1 MDGQSTH
8 PRKAQLDKEEREHL
22 EAVVTEMR
30 DRVEANVRYQLED
43 EYGLDEKP
51 DTVGASSGEPA
62 PADARED
69 GDASLSETQENLVE
83 AIELEAADG
92 HDWEAAH
99 EQYITGVGYTIV
111 NRLAALRCM
120 EVRDFIDDEVT
131 SFRDDGLTPAADRLV
146 TEEFMLEEEAVLEAY
161 RNECDALADEIEILF
176 DRSTAYSLID
186 PDDDTY
192 EDLCGMLDEVPDEV
206 WRGDDVLG
214 WVYEYYNR
222 PVVEA
227 LDAKNTLEPED
238 VGPANQFY
246 TPHWVVRM
254 LTDNS
259 LGKLYLEATGQES
272 AVPEPEALSPEE
284 RKERLVTPEDSP
296 SVPELCTY
304 LIPDEETGDAP
315 EFDHPSELRVI
326 DPACGSG
333 HFLLYAFDVLERI
346 WWAETDLDRAE
357 IPAKVL
363 EHNLYGVDIDLR
375 SCQLSAFNLY
385 LKARTRTEEEGGQFE
400 MPNVDI
406 VCADARVA
414 EVEEG
419 AEVLDEI
426 TGEGSDLR
434 EALGEIIDTFQ
445 HTEALGSLLD
455 VSGTLEEVFESGQ
468 TGLSDWGDGTHQSLN
483 SFLKAL
489 REEVDERSSDSFGEQ
504 NLRSFLN
511 LLVVLSQEYDVALMN
526 PPYGSGGRMPDNVQ
540 EYIEGNDSYA
550 YTTEYYINFFE
561 SGNRIVGTGG
571 RVGMLVPRSFM
582 FKRSFQSFR
591 EDFIGGLG
599 SFDFLAEFGIG
610 LLDKA
615 TVRNAGA
622 VVRVGSEQVEGSTG
636 EFVRL
641 HDVDKGEKESAFL
654 RAGFVDSV
662 DDGIQRWYSRELS
675 EFSLVPGTPLSY
687 WVPKDLRSIYTADTV
702 LDADN
707 AGVDRDGVGVV
718 KQGLATADDGRFLR
732 RFWET
737 SSNDW
742 KPFAKGGEDAWVL
755 PRIPLTVQWGS
766 SGKEVKRYPKSYPR
780 NEQFYFQAGLTYTAK
795 KENGRRFGYLPEGSI
810 FAHIGSAVLPD
821 RGVWQLLSFTTS
833 ALAIYLML
841 CQTPER
847 SWEVGNVAK
856 LPCKEEMLES
866 SELEEKAQEI
876 AGTLIAERQTEFRSP
891 YYTGP
896 ILLQQVGQQET
907 LSTHDDHTH
916 RKLINDLPVPE
927 LEDTLDLS
935 ASLQELGV
943 AAAKQQA
950 RMANRKDERA
960 AAIDE
965 SVFDQFEIPGE
976 SQETVLEEI
985 ALRTNEDP
993 RKQEQYDPEAITA
1006 PSEDFPE
1013 QVKDL
1018 LLHFTLRAIHDA
1030 DDGIVPLSEING
1042 KDDLLTH
1049 IEAEFER
1056 IWGQHATDRLAEADE
1071 VLGNRSASDE
1081 AYPNLRAW
1089 LENDLFEY
1097 HVSKFDRTPILWRF
1111 STERLVSDPAGEGF
1125 GCLVDYHQLD
1135 ASIFDRLQNQYLE
1148 PRRTYL
1154 RERQTAANSRRND
1167 ESLSSSERADAVEEY
1182 ERCESGLEQLSAFE
1196 EQLGEL
1202 SEPNHREWPDKKQD
1216 RAAEAAERVAAFRER
1231 TVSRLETLES
1241 LADLEGVDMADLF
1254 SPSFYETVQ
1263 ENKDE
1268 WVDALDDLQTAF
1280 EAYAEDGSEPVEAHL
1295 YDLFEY
1301 YDDLVGSSHYASNGI
1316 LFMTYYFDQFED
1328 AGQAQIGDGGV
1339 SERQRLLSELAA
1351 DVDEYTQL
1359 GEKISDD
1366 CDEIAADIPSDWA
1379 DRALSEITTA
1389 GYQPN
1394 HKHGVAINITPLAEQ
1409 DIVPEIVEDKVL

>member
-1 MDGQSTH
+1 MDGNALA

-30 DRVEANVRYQLED
+30 DRIEANVRYQLEASD
-43 EYGLDEKP
+43 LADRP
-51 DTVGASSGEPA
+51 D
-62 PADARED
+62 
-69 GDASLSETQENLVE
+69 DASLSETQETLVE

-92 HDWEAAH
+92 HNWEEAH
-99 EQYITGVGYTIV
+99 EQYITGVGYTVV

-131 SFRDDGLTPAADRLV
+131 AFRDDGLTPAADRLV

-161 RNECDALADEIEILF
+161 RNACDKLAAEIEILF
-176 DRSTAYSLID
+176 DRSTAYSQID

-259 LGKLYLEATGQES
+259 LGKLYLEATGQED
-272 AVPEPEALSPEE
+272 AVPQPDALSPEE

-304 LIPDEETGDAP
+304 LIPDEEAGDAP

-385 LKARTRTEEEGGQFE
+385 LKARTRTEAEDGQFE
-400 MPNVDI
+400 MPSVDI

-414 EVEEG
+414 DVEEG
-419 AEVLDEI
+419 AEVLDDI
-426 TGEGSDLR
+426 TGEGTDLR
-434 EALGEIIDTFQ
+434 AALGEIIDTFQ

-455 VSGTLEEVFESGQ
+455 VSGTLEDVFESGQ
-468 TGLSDWGDGTHQSLN
+468 TDLSDWGDGTHQSLN

-489 REEVDERSSDSFGEQ
+489 REAVGERSSDSFGEQ
-504 NLRSFLN
+504 NLKSFLN
-511 LLVVLSQEYDVALMN
+511 LLVVLSQSYDVALMN
-526 PPYGSGGRMPDNVQ
+526 PPYGSGGRMPDTVQ
-540 EYIEGNDSYA
+540 EYVEENENYK

-561 SGNRIVGTGG
+561 ACDRLAKADG
-571 RVGMLVPRSFM
+571 RTGMLVPWSFM
-582 FKRSFQSFR
+582 FNKSFQTFR
-591 EDFIGGLG
+591 EDFVGGRG
-599 SFDFLAEFGIG
+599 AFDFFSEFGYDI
-610 LLDKA
+610 LDNA
-615 TVRNAGA
+615 TVGTVGT
-622 VVRVGSEQVEGSTG
+622 VVRSEADSGQTG
-636 EFVRL
+636 TFIRL
-641 HDVDKGEKESAFL
+641 PDVAKGEKEGEFISASFEASETGVKRL
-654 RAGFVDSV
+654 YHRD
-662 DDGIQRWYSRELS
+662 LS
-675 EFSLVPGTPLSY
+675 EFAMVPGTPLSY
-687 WVPKDLRSIYTADTV
+687 WVPRGLRSIYQSDTV

-707 AGVDRDGVGVV
+707 AGLEDRETLGDI
-718 KQGLATADDGRFLR
+718 KQGTATADDSRFVHK
-732 RFWET
+732 FWE
-737 SSNDW
+737 DRGAEW
-742 KPFAKGGEDAWVL
+742 VPFAKGGADAWLL
-755 PRIPLTVQWGS
+755 PRIKNTILWGED
-766 SGKEVKRYPKSYPR
+766 GTEVDRYPKSYPR
-780 NEQFYFQAGLTYTAK
+780 NTDAYFNESLTYTVAK
-795 KENGRRFGYLPEGSI
+795 RSGRRFGYLHDSSVFGHKGS
-810 FAHIGSAVLPD
+810 VLIPD
-821 RGVWQLLSFTTS
+821 RAIWNALSYTNSHLFT
-833 ALAIYLML
+833 YLML
-841 CQTPER
+841 AQTSER
-847 SWEVGNVAK
+847 MWEVGFVSK
-856 LPCKEEMLES
+856 VPWRKD
-866 SELEEKAQEI
+866 LEEIDELA
-876 AGTLIAERQTEFRSP
+876 TLAREAVGHLISKRQYDFVSP
-891 YYTGP
+891 HYDGP
-896 ILLQQVGQQET
+896 VLLDALGVDDPLPQYDHPHRELRDELALDSPTQTVSTADSLNQVGT
-907 LSTHDDHTH
+907 
-916 RKLINDLPVPE
+916 
-927 LEDTLDLS
+927 
-935 ASLQELGV
+935 
-943 AAAKQQA
+943 AAAKHLA
-950 RMANRKDERA
+950 RVEQTLQSCAND
-960 AAIDE
+960 IDDA
-965 SVFDQFEIPGE
+965 VFDCFDITDGQR
-976 SQETVLEEI
+976 ETILQEI
-985 ALRTNEDP
+985 ALRTIEDP
-993 RKQEQYDPEAITA
+993 REQEAYAPAAISE
-1006 PSEDFPE
+1006 PSSDFPQ

-1018 LLHFTLRAIHDA
+1018 LLHFTLRAINDT
-1030 DDGIVPLSEING
+1030 DDGIIPLSEIDG
-1042 KDDLLTH
+1042 TDDLLTH

-1056 IWGQHATDRLAEADE
+1056 VWGEHATDRLAEADA

-1097 HVSKFDRTPILWRF
+1097 HVAEFDRTPILWRL
-1111 STERLVSDPAGEGF
+1111 STERLVSDATGEGF

-1148 PRRTYL
+1148 PRRTHL
-1154 RERQTAANSRRND
+1154 RERQAAANSRRND
-1167 ESLSSSERADAVEEY
+1167 ESLSTTERADAAEEY
-1182 ERCESGLEQLSAFE
+1182 DQCESALEQLSAFE
-1196 EQLGEL
+1196 ERLGDL
-1202 SEPNHREWPDKKQD
+1202 SQATPRDWPSVNQE
-1216 RAAEAAERVAAFRER
+1216 RAAEAAERVAEFRER
-1231 TVSRLETLES
+1231 TASRLDTLETL
-1241 LADLEGVDMADLF
+1241 ADLKDVDMADLF

-1301 YDDLVGSSHYASNGI
+1301 YDDLVGSAHYASNGI
-1316 LFMTYYFDQFED
+1316 LFMTYYFEQFED
-1328 AGQAQIGDGGV
+1328 AEQSQIGDTGV
-1339 SERQRLLSELAA
+1339 AERRRLLAELAA
-1351 DVDEYTQL
+1351 DVDEYRQL
-1359 GEKISDD
+1359 A
-1366 CDEIAADIPSDWA
+1366 DEIAANCDEVATDISGDWEE
-1379 DRALSEITTA
+1379 RALSEVVTA
-1389 GYQPN
+1389 GYQPT

-1409 DIVPEIVEDKVL
+1409 DIVPEVVADNVL

>member
-1 MDGQSTH
+1 MDGQSTQ

-22 EAVVTEMR
+22 EDVVTEMR

-43 EYGLDEKP
+43 EYDLDEKP
-51 DTVGASSGEPA
+51 D
-62 PADARED
+62 D
-69 GDASLSETQENLVE
+69 DASLSEEQEDLVE

-92 HDWEAAH
+92 HDWDEAH
-99 EQYITGVGYTIV
+99 KQYITGVGYTIV

-131 SFRDDGLTPAADRLV
+131 AFRDDGLTPAADRLV

-161 RNECDALADEIEILF
+161 RNACDDLAEEIEILF
-176 DRSTAYSLID
+176 ERSTAYSLID
-186 PDDDTY
+186 PDDDTF
-192 EDLCGMLDEVPDEV
+192 EDLCGMLDQVADEV
-206 WRGDDVLG
+206 WRADDVLG

-227 LDAKNTLEPED
+227 LDAKNKLEPED

-272 AVPEPEALSPEE
+272 AVPELEALTPEE

-304 LIPDEETGDAP
+304 LIPDEEAGDAP

-385 LKARTRTEEEGGQFE
+385 LKARTRAEEEDGQFE

-426 TGEGSDLR
+426 TGEGTDLR

-455 VSGTLEEVFESGQ
+455 VSGTLEDVFESGQ

-489 REEVDERSSDSFGEQ
+489 REAVDERSSDSFGEQ
-504 NLRSFLN
+504 NLKSFLN
-511 LLVVLSQEYDVALMN
+511 LLVVLTQEYDVSLMN
-526 PPYGSGGRMPDNVQ
+526 PPYGSKARMPAPVR
-540 EYIEGNDSYA
+540 EYVRGNFN
-550 YTTEYYINFFE
+550 YTPEYYINFFE
-561 SGNRIVGTGG
+561 ACNRLVADGG
-571 RVGMLVPRSFM
+571 RVSMIVPRTFM
-582 FKRSFQSFR
+582 FKSSFEDFR
-591 EDFIGGLG
+591 KDFIGKQG
-599 SFDFLAEFGIG
+599 SFDFLAEYGNDI
-610 LLDKA
+610 LDNA
-615 TVRNAGA
+615 TVRTTGT
-622 VVRVGSEQVEGSTG
+622 VVRVGDQTTEDPTG
-636 EFVRL
+636 TFFRL
-641 HDVDKGEKESAFL
+641 HDASTRQKENKFLSAAFSDTESEID
-654 RAGFVDSV
+654 RKYTRS
-662 DDGIQRWYSRELS
+662 IS
-675 EFSLVPGTPLSY
+675 EFRLVPGVPLSY
-687 WVPKDLRSIYTADTV
+687 WVPLSLRSLYESDTV
-702 LDADN
+702 FDSDN
-707 AGVDRDGVGVV
+707 GNLPERDGLGATKVGL
-718 KQGLATADDGRFLR
+718 QTGDNDRFVR
-732 RFWET
+732 KFWENPKYDYWT
-737 SSNDW
+737 
-742 KPFAKGGEDAWVL
+742 PFAKGGEDAWIL
-755 PRIPLTVQWGS
+755 PQVNLTVGWGE
-766 SGKEVKRYPKSYPR
+766 SGEEIRRYEGSRPQ
-780 NEQFYFQAGLTYTAK
+780 NTQYFFRESLTYTYM
-795 KENGRRFGYLPEGSI
+795 KESGRRFGYLHPESI
-810 FAHIGSAVLPD
+810 FGRAGCAYIPKRGIWSVLSYTNS
-821 RGVWQLLSFTTS
+821 RLVT
-833 ALAIYLML
+833 YLML
-841 CQTPER
+841 CQTPDR
-847 SWEVGNVAK
+847 QWEVGYVSK
-856 LPCKEEMLES
+856 LPWRKELEQES
-866 SELEEKAQEI
+866 SLSSLSQRIVGHLVSK
-876 AGTLIAERQTEFRSP
+876 RQYDFTSP
-891 YYTGP
+891 YYNSPVLIDVLG
-896 ILLQQVGQQET
+896 IDDKLQQYE
-907 LSTHDDHTH
+907 HPH
-916 RKLINDLPVPE
+916 RDLRKNVQ
-927 LEDTLDLS
+927 LDEVEES
-935 ASLQELGV
+935 ASRSAPLSNLGIAASKHLKRIESNLQSC
-943 AAAKQQA
+943 A
-950 RMANRKDERA
+950 DD
-960 AAIDE
+960 IDE
-965 SVFDQFEIPGE
+965 AVFDCFGVDREQR
-976 SQETVLEEI
+976 ETVLQEI
-985 ALRTNEDP
+985 ALRTNDDP
-993 RKQEQYDPEAITA
+993 REREKYDPEAITQ
-1006 PSEDFPE
+1006 PSSDFPE

-1018 LLHFTLRAIHDA
+1018 ILHFTLRAVNNTS
-1030 DDGIVPLSEING
+1030 DGIIPLSEVDG
-1042 KDDLLTH
+1042 KTDLLSH
-1049 IEAEFER
+1049 IEMEFER
-1056 IWGQHATDRLAEADE
+1056 VWGEHATDRLTEADE

-1081 AYPNLRAW
+1081 AYPNLRTW
-1089 LENDLFEY
+1089 LEDDLFEY

-1111 STERLVSDPAGEGF
+1111 STERLVSDADGEGF

-1154 RERQTAANSRRND
+1154 RERRAAANSRRND
-1167 ESLSSSERADAVEEY
+1167 ESLSTSERADAAEEFK
-1182 ERCESGLEQLSAFE
+1182 RCESGLEQLSVFE

-1202 SEPNHREWPDKKQD
+1202 AESNPREWPDANQE
-1216 RAAEAAERVAAFRER
+1216 RAAEAAERVAEFRER
-1231 TVSRLETLES
+1231 TASRLDALETL
-1241 LADLEGVDMADLF
+1241 ANLEDVDMEDLF
-1254 SPSFYETVQ
+1254 SPSFYATVQ

-1280 EAYAEDGSEPVEAHL
+1280 EAYAEDGSESVEAHL
-1295 YDLFEY
+1295 YDLFKY

-1328 AGQAQIGDGGV
+1328 AGQAQIGDAGV

-1359 GEKISDD
+1359 AEEISDD
-1366 CDEIAADIPSDWA
+1366 CDEVAADLPNDWEE
-1379 DRALSEITTA
+1379 RALSEVTTT
-1389 GYQPN
+1389 GYQPV
-1394 HKHGVAINITPLAEQ
+1394 HKHGVAINITPLAEKSV
-1409 DIVPEIVEDKVL
+1409 VPETVEDKVL

>member
-1 MDGQSTH
+1 MDGQSTQ

-22 EAVVTEMR
+22 EDVVTEMR

-43 EYGLDEKP
+43 EYDLDEKP
-51 DTVGASSGEPA
+51 D
-62 PADARED
+62 D
-69 GDASLSETQENLVE
+69 DASLSEEQEDLVE

-92 HDWEAAH
+92 HNWDEAH

-131 SFRDDGLTPAADRLV
+131 AFRDDGLTPAADRLV

-161 RNECDALADEIEILF
+161 RNACDDLAEEIEILF

-186 PDDDTY
+186 PDDDTF
-192 EDLCGMLDEVPDEV
+192 EDLCGMLDQVADEV
-206 WRGDDVLG
+206 WRADDVLG

-227 LDAKNTLEPED
+227 LDAKNKLEPED

-272 AVPEPEALSPEE
+272 AVPELEALNPEE

-304 LIPDEETGDAP
+304 LIPDEEAGDAP

-385 LKARTRTEEEGGQFE
+385 LKARTRAEEEDGQFE

-426 TGEGSDLR
+426 TGEGTDLR

-455 VSGTLEEVFESGQ
+455 VSGTLEDVFESGQ

-489 REEVDERSSDSFGEQ
+489 REAVDERSSDSFGEQ
-504 NLRSFLN
+504 NLKSFLN
-511 LLVVLSQEYDVALMN
+511 LLVVLTQEYDVALMN
-526 PPYGSGGRMPDNVQ
+526 PPYGASGRMPKQVRNYV
-540 EYIEGNDSYA
+540 EEH
-550 YTTEYYINFFE
+550 YTYTAEYYVNFFE
-561 SGNRIVGTGG
+561 VCNNLSKEFGRI
-571 RVGMLVPRSFM
+571 GMIVQRSFM
-582 FKRSFQSFR
+582 YKSSFTNFR
-591 EDFIGGLG
+591 EDLIGEIGA
-599 SFDFLAEFGIG
+599 FDFLAEYGNDV
-610 LLDKA
+610 LDKA
-615 TVRNAGA
+615 TVRTAGS
-622 VVRVGSEQVEGSTG
+622 VIRSGSEIPDDAKGV
-636 EFVRL
+636 FYRL
-641 HDVDKGEKESAFL
+641 HDLDAEDKENGYL
-654 RAGFVDSV
+654 RAAFSDLSTESV
-662 DDGIQRWYSRELS
+662 PREYRRKLS
-675 EFSLVPGTPLSY
+675 EFELIPESPLSY
-687 WVPKDLRSIYTADTV
+687 WVPVGLREIYESDTV
-702 LDADN
+702 FDAEN
-707 AGVDRDGVGVV
+707 ARVERQSVGNVKVGLQTGNDDRF
-718 KQGLATADDGRFLR
+718 TR

-737 SSNDW
+737 SSDYW
-742 KPFAKGGEDAWVL
+742 VPFAKGGEDAWFL
-755 PRIPLTVQWGS
+755 PNVDRCLGWGDNGAEIERY
-766 SGKEVKRYPKSYPR
+766 SGSYPR
-780 NEQFYFQAGLTYTAK
+780 NRSFYFEEALTYTYMK
-795 KENGRRFGYLPEGSI
+795 SSGRRFGYLHPSSVFGHAGNV
-810 FAHIGSAVLPD
+810 FVPKNNTWKA
-821 RGVWQLLSFTTS
+821 LSYANSHLMT
-833 ALAIYLML
+833 YLML

-847 SWEVGNVAK
+847 HWEVGNVSKVPWNENLEA
-856 LPCKEEMLES
+856 KEELEG
-866 SELEEKAQEI
+866 LTKRVI
-876 AGTLIAERQTEFRSP
+876 GHIIAERQHNFTSP
-891 YYTGP
+891 HYDTP
-896 ILLQQVGQQET
+896 VLLSGLNGGDSLPQY
-907 LSTHDDHTH
+907 DHPH
-916 RKLINDLPVPE
+916 RELREE
-927 LEDTLDLS
+927 LENINLS
-935 ASLQELGV
+935 EAAAPSDSLEELGTE
-943 AAAKQQA
+943 AARRLEQID
-950 RMANRKDERA
+950 ANLQSYANEMDEV
-960 AAIDE
+960 
-965 SVFDQFEIPGE
+965 VFDCFDISGDQRKVIF
-976 SQETVLEEI
+976 QEI
-985 ALRTNEDP
+985 ALRTNDDP
-993 RKQEQYDPEAITA
+993 REQEDYDPEAITE
-1006 PSEDFPE
+1006 PSDDFPE

-1018 LLHFTLRAIHDA
+1018 LLHFTLRSVNDT
-1030 DDGIVPLSEING
+1030 DDGIIPIPDING
-1042 KDDLLTH
+1042 KDGLLTH
-1049 IEAEFER
+1049 IQEQFER
-1056 IWGQHATDRLAEADE
+1056 VWGEHATDRLAEVDE

-1089 LENDLFEY
+1089 LEDDLFEY
-1097 HVSKFDRTPILWRF
+1097 HVSKFDRTPILWRI
-1111 STERLVSDPAGEGF
+1111 STERLVSDPEGEGF
-1125 GCLVDYHQLD
+1125 GCLVDYHHLD

-1148 PRRTYL
+1148 PRRTHL
-1154 RERQTAANSRRND
+1154 RERRAAANSRRND
-1167 ESLSSSERADAVEEY
+1167 ESLSASERADAAEEY
-1182 ERCESGLEQLSAFE
+1182 ERCESGLEQLSVFE

-1202 SEPNHREWPDKKQD
+1202 AESNPREWPDENQE
-1216 RAAEAAERVAAFRER
+1216 RAAEAAELVAEFRER
-1231 TVSRLETLES
+1231 TASRLDTLET
-1241 LADLEGVDMADLF
+1241 LADLEDVDMEDLF

-1268 WVDALDDLQTAF
+1268 WIDALDDLQAAF
-1280 EAYAEDGSEPVEAHL
+1280 EAYAENGSEPVEAHL

-1328 AGQAQIGDGGV
+1328 AGQAQIGDAGV

-1359 GEKISDD
+1359 AEEISDD
-1366 CDEIAADIPSDWA
+1366 CDEVAADIPNDWEE
-1379 DRALSEITTA
+1379 RALSEVTTT
-1389 GYQPN
+1389 GYQPV
-1394 HKHGVAINITPLAEQ
+1394 HKHGVAINITPLAEK
-1409 DIVPEIVEDKVL
+1409 DIVPEVVEDKVL